1 MPDIA
6 GIVGRTQHG
15 LTDVLLKKA
24 AFAAFFMNKDKGN
37 ALADWSFLFYLHEL
51 LK

>member
-6 GIVGRTQHG
+6 GIVGCTQLE

-24 AFAAFFMNKDKGN
+24 AFAAFFMNKEKGN
-37 ALADWSFLFYLHEL
+37 ALVDLSFQC
-51 LK
+51 